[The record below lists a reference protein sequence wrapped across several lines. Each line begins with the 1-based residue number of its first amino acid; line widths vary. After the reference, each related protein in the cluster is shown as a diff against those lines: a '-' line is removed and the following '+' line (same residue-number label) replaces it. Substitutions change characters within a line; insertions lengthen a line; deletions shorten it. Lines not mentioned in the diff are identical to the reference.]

1 LIVKNIQYKS
11 RGILVIMKNCK
22 SLSAKSF
29 DLGSIFN
36 FVKGFLA
43 NVLIIIIL
51 IALLQFSPKI

>member
-1 LIVKNIQYKS
+1 
-11 RGILVIMKNCK
+11 MKNYK
-22 SLSAKSF
+22 PLVAKSY